1 MHKLQSTK
9 SVLYNAEEQKSGV
22 LEICV
27 CDITFENIPEH
38 KVRIV
43 AKLSSG
49 DSQIKSMVYMIN
61 DADWDAFVSS
71 ADGNSVKGIALC
83 GLKYVKSQVGSK
95 YGLAE
100 NEWEL
105 MDH

>member
-1 MHKLQSTK
+1 MHKLQSTI

-22 LEICV
+22 LEICI

-43 AKLSSG
+43 AKLSCG
-49 DSQIKSMVYMIN
+49 ETPIKSMVYMI
-61 DADWDAFVSS
+61 DEATWDAFVSS
-71 ADGNSVKGIALC
+71 ADGNSMEGIALC

-95 YGLAE
+95 YGLLE

-105 MDH
+105 VDH